1 MRSLATLLGA
11 VLLAACGSTPEPVE
25 SEGVVT
31 GAVLDEKGKPLA
43 SVVVTLRDP
52 TTWKRHA
59 RTDKDGKYRFE
70 RVPYGPAY
78 LESGASG
85 RLPARR
91 RISVRAGQA
100 GPHILT
106 LLATRTITGLI
117 RFEGRSVEGAVVEAT
132 PQDGGLTETGWSDA
146 DGKYLVGGLK
156 PGVYDVSVQLPPDL
170 RDAEGAYIAQAGV
183 PPVQAS
189 AGAKGVDIDIPTGA
203 RVRVQAKE
211 GVLRIEGKGLRTRRY
226 DIGREGTLVIRGLLP
241 GEFTFV
247 LNTASG
253 SAVQFVRIDKEDG
266 RYPEY
271 EAVFVP
277 K

>member
-11 VLLAACGSTPEPVE
+11 VFLAACGSTPEPVE
-25 SEGVVT
+25 SKGVIT

-43 SVVVTLRDP
+43 DVVVTLRDP
-52 TTWKRHA
+52 VSWKLHT

-70 RVPYGPAY
+70 GVPYGPAY
-78 LESGASG
+78 IESAASG

-91 RISVRAGQA
+91 RISVRAGQT

-117 RFEGRSVEGAVVEAT
+117 RFEGRPIEGAVVEAT

-146 DGKYLVGGLK
+146 EGKYLVGGLR
-156 PGVYDVSVQLPPDL
+156 PGVYSISVQLPPDL
-170 RDAEGAYIAQAGV
+170 RDAAGAYIAQATA
-183 PPVQAS
+183 PPVEAS
-189 AGAKGVDIDIPTGA
+189 AGAQGVHIDIPTGA
-203 RVRVQAKE
+203 RVRIQAKE
-211 GVLRIEGKGLRTRRY
+211 GVLRVEGKRVRTRRY
-226 DIGREGTLVIRGLLP
+226 SIGREGTLVLRGLLP

-247 LNTASG
+247 LNTEGG

-271 EAVFVP
+271 EAIFFA

>member
-1 MRSLATLLGA
+1 MLSLVTLLGA

-25 SEGVVT
+25 SKGVVT

-43 SVVVTLRDP
+43 DVVVTLRDLSS
-52 TTWKRHA
+52 WKLQAH
-59 RTDKDGKYRFE
+59 TDKDGKYRFE
-70 RVPYGPAY
+70 GVPYGPAY
-78 LESGASG
+78 IESGSSG

-91 RISVRAGQA
+91 RISVRASQT

-117 RFEGRSVEGAVVEAT
+117 RFEGRPIEGAVVEAT
-132 PQDGGLTETGWSDA
+132 PQDGGLTETGWSDVE
-146 DGKYLVGGLK
+146 GKYLVGGLK
-156 PGVYDVSVQLPPDL
+156 PGVYSISVQLPPDL
-170 RDAEGAYIAQAGV
+170 RDAEGAYVAQAV
-183 PPVQAS
+183 APPVEAS
-189 AGAKGVDIDIPTGA
+189 SGAQGVDIDIPTGA

-211 GVLRIEGKGLRTRRY
+211 GVLRVEGRRLRTRRY
-226 DIGREGTLVIRGLLP
+226 TIGREGTLVLRGLLP

-247 LNTASG
+247 LNTEDG
-253 SAVQFVRIDKEDG
+253 SSVQFVKIDKEDG

-271 EAVFVP
+271 EAIFFA